1 VLRKALLQSLTAR
14 NQTEMCVGK
23 REHRKESKGRP
34 AIGAAAA
41 MDPDPVMVLVVRLL
55 AATAVTDD
63 RIPFTDR
70 ASA

>member
-1 VLRKALLQSLTAR
+1 MRVR
-14 NQTEMCVGK
+14 K
-23 REHRKESKGRP
+23 RERRKKSEGLP
-34 AIGAAAA
+34 AIGAVAA
-41 MDPDPVMVLVVRLL
+41 MDPDPVVMLVMILL